1 MKTETSL
8 TPVTGMPTSVPT
20 HSEGIVID
28 WSAPRACS
36 AESRRMTSTKTE
48 LPAGKLFRFG
58 RSTRTAAVDPHA
70 AHAIGAVR
78 ALPHCWS
85 LSNLTSNT
93 TFVVENLEGG
103 TELIK
108 VAPRRLDAVVPFE
121 MSRVLVP
128 SVGGLLE
135 LRVFAAPPTF
145 LDSRIS
151 GIASHISLPVLDE
164 QTKYFLVLVA
174 LCEPRLRGS
183 STAAVPSVQQVIER
197 LRPAPGFANVNRSS
211 INYHIDYLRQYK
223 LPIDEKSMS
232 SYGGRMHSKRE
243 ALVAFALRY
252 DLVREEHL
260 NLLPGRRE
268 STGQPGGRWAH
279 AG

>member
-1 MKTETSL
+1 M
-8 TPVTGMPTSVPT
+8 
-20 HSEGIVID
+20 ID
-28 WSAPRACS
+28 WSAPRAC
-36 AESRRMTSTKTE
+36 ATESRRLTSTKSE
-48 LPAGKLFRFG
+48 LPAGKVFWFG
-58 RSTRTAAVDPHA
+58 RSTRSIAVDPHA
-70 AHAIGAVR
+70 THAIGAVR
-78 ALPHCWS
+78 ALPLCWS

-128 SVGGLLE
+128 SIGGLLE
-135 LRVFAAPPTF
+135 LRVFASPPTF
-145 LDSRIS
+145 LDQPMPDL
-151 GIASHISLPVLDE
+151 AAHISLPVLDE

-197 LRPAPGFANVNRSS
+197 LRPVPGFANVNRSS

-223 LPIDEKSMS
+223 LPIDEESMS

-243 ALVAFALRY
+243 ALVSFALRY

-260 NLLPGRRE
+260 NLLPGRPE
-268 STGQPGGRWAH
+268 WVGQPGGRWAH
-279 AG
+279 VG